1 MSNIRISEL
10 TAVADGKLTLE
21 GVFPFSQ
28 IDTGNNDSLTTYKTT
43 LQQIFNLFSAIF
55 PTGLI
60 LPYGGVDVTDSAFSN
75 TLKGWKLCDGN
86 SLVRTNFPA
95 LFAAIGTTYGSI
107 DPTSFKLPDLRGR
120 TLIGAG
126 KGTIPGSTTAF
137 LSNYI
142 LGEREGAE
150 AVGLGQTNMPPHG
163 HPYNGVALRN
173 CYGNRTNATQTVVD
187 TIYNWNDGDP
197 AHKSYTGLTG
207 GSSGPNGDP
216 HPNMQPYTV
225 INYIIKT

>member
-28 IDTGNNDSLTTYKTT
+28 IDTGNDNSLTTYKTT

-60 LPYGGVDVTDSAFSN
+60 LPYGGVDVTDPAFSN

-137 LSNYI
+137 LSNYK
-142 LGEREGAE
+142 LGERGGVE
-150 AVGLGQTNMPPHG
+150 AVSLNLEAYMPTH
-163 HPYNGVALRN
+163 
-173 CYGNRTNATQTVVD
+173 
-187 TIYNWNDGDP
+187 
-197 AHKSYTGLTG
+197 AHNYTELTKDKRSAQER
-207 GSSGPNGDP
+207 SSGTGIDVFNTPSYQGVTSKAGNYQTA
-216 HPNMQPYTV
+216 HENMQPFAV

>member
-28 IDTGNNDSLTTYKTT
+28 IDTGNNNSLTTYKTT

-60 LPYGGVDVTDSAFSN
+60 LPYGGVDVTDTAFSN
-75 TLKGWKLCDGN
+75 ALKGWKLCNGD
-86 SLVRTNFPA
+86 SLVKSNFPA
-95 LFAAIGTTYGSI
+95 LFAAIGTTYGFT

-126 KGTIPGSTTAF
+126 QGTIPDTTTL
-137 LSNYI
+137 LSNYV
-142 LGEREGAE
+142 LGFRGGAE
-150 AVGLGQTNMPPHG
+150 SVGLGQQNLPLHG
-163 HPYNGVALRN
+163 HTYNGVVTKTK
-173 CYGNRTNATQTVVD
+173 YGTSASIANE
-187 TIYNWNDGDP
+187 TIVENIASG
-197 AHKSYTGLTG
+197 SFTGLTG
-207 GSSGPNGDP
+207 ATPGPNGDP

>member
-1 MSNIRISEL
+1 MAQNIRISEL
-10 TAVADGKLTLE
+10 TAVVDGKLTLD

-28 IDTGNNDSLTTYKTT
+28 IDTDNNNSITTYKTT

-95 LFAAIGTTYGSI
+95 LFAAIGTTYGFN

-126 KGTIPGSTTAF
+126 KGTIPETTAT
-137 LSNYI
+137 LSNYV
-142 LGEREGAE
+142 LGSRGGAE
-150 AVGLGQTNMPPHG
+150 SVGLGQQNLPPHG
-163 HPYNGVALRN
+163 HSYDGKV
-173 CYGNRTNATQTVVD
+173 TNTKFGTSGTAANE
-187 TIYNWNDGDP
+187 TIVEKIAAG
-197 AHKSYTGLTG
+197 SFTGLTG
-207 GSSGPNGDP
+207 ATPGPNGDP
-216 HPNMQPYTV
+216 HPNMQPYAV

>member
-1 MSNIRISEL
+1 MAQNIRISEL
-10 TAVADGKLTLE
+10 TAVVDGKLTLD

-28 IDTGNNDSLTTYKTT
+28 IDPVNNNSLTTYKTT

-60 LPYGGVDVTDSAFSN
+60 LPYGGVDVTDDAFSKA
-75 TLKGWKLCDGN
+75 LKGWKLCNGT

-95 LFAAIGTTYGSI
+95 LFAAIGTTYGFN

-126 KGTIPGSTTAF
+126 QGDLLTNR
-137 LSNYI
+137 L
-142 LGEREGAE
+142 LGAADGAE
-150 AVGLGQTNMPPHG
+150 NVTLNISQMPSHSHTYDRGFSNKEFQTGSNQS
-163 HPYNGVALRN
+163 AL
-173 CYGNRTNATQTVVD
+173 
-187 TIYNWNDGDP
+187 DP
-197 AHKSYTGLTG
+197 Q
-207 GSSGPNGDP
+207 GPNTSNSSSNGGGQG

-225 INYIIKT
+225 INYIIKS